1 MSELTI
7 GAKVRDVYHP
17 SEFGEVIKIY
27 EGSDEEHCI
36 LVLLDAGCDQHS
48 MPIGKNPDGSY
59 FYGALKQARYL
70 ELIDGIP
77 PLIGCGDQGAER
89 CDSGNTTEDSD
100 ATSLD

>member
-1 MSELTI
+1 MSGLTI

-17 SEFGEVIKIY
+17 SEFGEIIKIY

-36 LVLLDAGCDQHS
+36 LVLLDADCDQHS

-77 PLIGCGDQGAER
+77 PLVGCGDQGAER
-89 CDSGNTTEDSD
+89 CDSGDGNATEDSD
-100 ATSLD
+100 E